1 MDLTKYKPQK
11 VTQYTFAR
19 KPVKRRN
26 STETL
31 VSDVSNAVSEI
42 ADRNEELLEII
53 GTDETLED
61 ELSEEDEELVKQAIA
76 NRKQRKL
83 KRLMEMTKDDWKV
96 TMLKLQ
102 KRRPPQTK
110 TLLEMQSEHHQ
121 RAT

>member
-1 MDLTKYKPQK
+1 M
-11 VTQYTFAR
+11 TQYTFAR
-19 KPVKRRN
+19 KLVKKRN

-31 VSDVSNAVSEI
+31 VSDVSHAVSEI

-61 ELSEEDEELVKQAIA
+61 EHSEEDEEMAKQAQL

-110 TLLEMQSEHHQ
+110 TLLEM
-121 RAT
+121 